1 MKKQRAIMINKTTIC
16 HYALYL
22 YQLGYSVSDTI
33 GELLEELPEGW
44 DNYTGVIPHIAPL
57 FIVYAAGQAEPT
69 NTANISL
76 NATQPAGN
84 LTESLTPSLF

>member
-16 HYALYL
+16 KYALYL

-57 FIVYAAGQAEPT
+57 FIVYAAGQAGPT
-69 NTANISL
+69 NTAPSL

-84 LTESLTPSLF
+84 LTESLTPLLF